1 MASPRG
7 CVAAD
12 RHPGPL
18 HSEQTP
24 PPSSPRLRS
33 EIQTQPGEET
43 RAKRVS
49 VGAARGRRGANATES
64 TRSEANEMQSGGFGD
79 HAPPPGTGACSRTTS
94 LGAGRGP
101 RGALASTEAGT
112 LSRKAVCRRARED
125 RQRPRLSAEIAVD
138 GPMSRKW
145 PCVCRRGLS
154 HKVHVLSNTDNIVFF
169 RWKRV
174 TWVHGEISQTL
185 PQDQAGL
192 VTRQPGPL
200 LRHPRPAVLGIS
212 VGPCAPR
219 VGSTPLWGAP
229 PCGEHPLWGAVTCLP
244 SLLCPM
250 SPSDS

>member
-24 PPSSPRLRS
+24 PPFPTAPYRNPNAAGRRD
-33 EIQTQPGEET
+33 T
-43 RAKRVS
+43 REARE
-49 VGAARGRRGANATES
+49 RGRRPRQERCKRNGKHTLRGQRNAK
-64 TRSEANEMQSGGFGD
+64 RRF
-79 HAPPPGTGACSRTTS
+79 
-94 LGAGRGP
+94 RGP
-101 RGALASTEAGT
+101 RAAPWNWRVFEDDEPGRRQGT
-112 LSRKAVCRRARED
+112 VGGPREHRGRDAVPKSRLPTCRED

-138 GPMSRKW
+138 DPMSRKW
-145 PCVCRRGLS
+145 PCVCRRRLS
-154 HKVHVLSNTDNIVFF
+154 HKVHVFRNTDNIVFF

-219 VGSTPLWGAP
+219 VGSTPV
-229 PCGEHPLWGAVTCLP
+229 WGAVTCLP
-244 SLLCPM
+244 SLLRPM

>member
-1 MASPRG
+1 
-7 CVAAD
+7 
-12 RHPGPL
+12 
-18 HSEQTP
+18 
-24 PPSSPRLRS
+24 
-33 EIQTQPGEET
+33 
-43 RAKRVS
+43 
-49 VGAARGRRGANATES
+49 
-64 TRSEANEMQSGGFGD
+64 MQSGGFGD

-112 LSRKAVCRRARED
+112 LSRKAVWHED

-138 GPMSRKW
+138 DPMSRKW

-154 HKVHVLSNTDNIVFF
+154 HKVHVFRNTDNIVFF

-244 SLLCPM
+244 SLLRPM

>member
-1 MASPRG
+1 
-7 CVAAD
+7 
-12 RHPGPL
+12 
-18 HSEQTP
+18 
-24 PPSSPRLRS
+24 
-33 EIQTQPGEET
+33 
-43 RAKRVS
+43 
-49 VGAARGRRGANATES
+49 
-64 TRSEANEMQSGGFGD
+64 MQSGGFGD

-112 LSRKAVCRRARED
+112 LSRKAVWRRARED

-138 GPMSRKW
+138 DPMSRKW

-229 PCGEHPLWGAVTCLP
+229 PVGSGHVPPIAAPPDVTERFLEVLSVAVTVHVIAVRVCLL
-244 SLLCPM
+244 SES
-250 SPSDS
+250 SP

>member
-1 MASPRG
+1 
-7 CVAAD
+7 
-12 RHPGPL
+12 
-18 HSEQTP
+18 
-24 PPSSPRLRS
+24 
-33 EIQTQPGEET
+33 
-43 RAKRVS
+43 
-49 VGAARGRRGANATES
+49 
-64 TRSEANEMQSGGFGD
+64 MQSGGFGD

-112 LSRKAVCRRARED
+112 LSRKAVWHED

-138 GPMSRKW
+138 DPMSRKW

-212 VGPCAPR
+212 AGPCAPR

-229 PCGEHPLWGAVTCLP
+229 PVGSGHVPPIAAPPDVTERFLEVLSVAVTVHVIAVRVCLL
-244 SLLCPM
+244 SE
-250 SPSDS
+250 SST

>member
-1 MASPRG
+1 
-7 CVAAD
+7 
-12 RHPGPL
+12 
-18 HSEQTP
+18 
-24 PPSSPRLRS
+24 
-33 EIQTQPGEET
+33 
-43 RAKRVS
+43 
-49 VGAARGRRGANATES
+49 
-64 TRSEANEMQSGGFGD
+64 MQSGGFGD

-112 LSRKAVCRRARED
+112 LSRKAVWHED

-138 GPMSRKW
+138 DPMSRKW

-154 HKVHVLSNTDNIVFF
+154 HKVHVFRNTDNIVFF

-219 VGSTPLWGAP
+219 VGSTPLWGA
-229 PCGEHPLWGAVTCLP
+229 VTCLP
-244 SLLCPM
+244 SLLRPM

>member
-18 HSEQTP
+18 HSEQMP
-24 PPSSPRLRS
+24 APPSPRLRLRS

-112 LSRKAVCRRARED
+112 LSRKAVWHED

-138 GPMSRKW
+138 DPMSRKW

-200 LRHPRPAVLGIS
+200 L
-212 VGPCAPR
+212 
-219 VGSTPLWGAP
+219 STPAQRCSASAWVPVRPVWGAP

-244 SLLCPM
+244 SLLRPM